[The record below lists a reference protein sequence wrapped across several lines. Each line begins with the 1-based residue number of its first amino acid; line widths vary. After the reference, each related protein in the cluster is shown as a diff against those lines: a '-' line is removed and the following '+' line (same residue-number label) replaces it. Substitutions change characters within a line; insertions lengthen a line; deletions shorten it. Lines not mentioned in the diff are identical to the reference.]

1 MVSVGQPPAL
11 CSRFPHPTRRRAQLG
26 TGCLSVKWT
35 GGECLYHSS
44 PRQRVLGLQISIYWW
59 YGEALGNGLDAI
71 FILFYLF
78 YVRLTILV
86 SRKWD
91 CIPVDR
97 KLLPYFL
104 LLLALSSKCVLT
116 IVVPRHPLLEH
127 LINGNQQEFSY
138 DMCRL

>member
-44 PRQRVLGLQISIYWW
+44 PRQRVLGLQLSIYWW
-59 YGEALGNGLDAI
+59 YWEALGNGLDAI
-71 FILFYLF
+71 YILFYLF
-78 YVRLTILV
+78 FDRLTILV

-104 LLLALSSKCVLT
+104 LLFEVCAHDSCAKASLT
-116 IVVPRHPLLEH
+116 RAPHQRQPTSI
-127 LINGNQQEFSY
+127 F
-138 DMCRL
+138 